1 MFRFSRIHSLPKTK
15 AVRISK
21 LRTNFTQTLIGTYQ
35 QSFPPFN
42 FNSNIPSLWMEN
54 SHSTCEESIVFHS
67 FAFHH
72 RYKYEDGGT
81 FGLQS
86 RLGFHSKLDLLGL
99 NLRLDFLYSE

>member
-1 MFRFSRIHSLPKTK
+1 MFKFPFPSQKRKLIESPNCEP
-15 AVRISK
+15 ISP
-21 LRTNFTQTLIGTYQ
+21 QTLIGTYR
-35 QSFPPFN
+35 QSFPLSISTRISPL
-42 FNSNIPSLWMEN
+42 SWMEN

-99 NLRLDFLYSE
+99 NLRLDFLYSG